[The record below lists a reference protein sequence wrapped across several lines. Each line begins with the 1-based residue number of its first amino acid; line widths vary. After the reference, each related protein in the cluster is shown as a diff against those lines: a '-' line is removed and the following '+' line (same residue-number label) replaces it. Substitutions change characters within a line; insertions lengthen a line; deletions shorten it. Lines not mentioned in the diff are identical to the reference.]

1 MLSTFDGQFPIHIIS
16 SIDQQLPVLATF
28 TPALKAEHSLEYSI
42 PAHPHTGSYIAMQ
55 YCCSAVGVQVVPA
68 EQDVVQGMEVVTT
81 AAVVGLL
88 VGGRLLVRRL
98 RASPAVAVAGAADT
112 FSTAAVVINVS
123 ASAIF
128 MMLL

>member
-1 MLSTFDGQFPIHIIS
+1 
-16 SIDQQLPVLATF
+16 
-28 TPALKAEHSLEYSI
+28 
-42 PAHPHTGSYIAMQ
+42 MQ